1 MPAVITV
8 WCAAPLASAA
18 RYPSSAADSVLA
30 TKANNAY
37 TQYQEPHLAAAY
49 GILIMLLSLLSTALF
64 LVMLPVRTGRETP

>member
-1 MPAVITV
+1 MLAFEVFATVI
-8 WCAAPLASAA
+8 ALAG
-18 RYPSSAADSVLA
+18 SSLSVLA

-64 LVMLPVRTGRETP
+64 LIMLPVRTEQGS

>member
-1 MPAVITV
+1 MFATVI
-8 WCAAPLASAA
+8 ALAG
-18 RYPSSAADSVLA
+18 SSLSVLA

-64 LVMLPVRTGRETP
+64 LVTLPVRTEQVP